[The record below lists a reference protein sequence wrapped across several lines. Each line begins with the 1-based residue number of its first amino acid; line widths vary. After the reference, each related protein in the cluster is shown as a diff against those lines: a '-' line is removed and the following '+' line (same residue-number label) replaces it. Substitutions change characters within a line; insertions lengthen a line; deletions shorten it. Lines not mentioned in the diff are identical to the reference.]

1 MIRCFCSNCSVDLAT
16 KAEECQCCLEIDRC
30 GEVMEQFGDPKRCI
44 TFHPG
49 FQDVCL
55 SKHVL
60 EVAALGL
67 KTKAGKSYKTLFLQG
82 QRTEEEKVYFLHYC
96 TNNIL
101 FYDQPFN
108 KLAWDYHSEHHFSL
122 IW

>member
-1 MIRCFCSNCSVDLAT
+1 MDLET
-16 KAEECQCCLEIDRC
+16 KAEEYQCCQEIDHC
-30 GEVMEQFGDPKRCI
+30 GEVMEQFGDPKRRI

-67 KTKAGKSYKTLFLQG
+67 KTKSGKSYRTLFLQG
-82 QRTEEEKVYFLHYC
+82 QRTEEE
-96 TNNIL
+96 
-101 FYDQPFN
+101 
-108 KLAWDYHSEHHFSL
+108 
-122 IW
+122 